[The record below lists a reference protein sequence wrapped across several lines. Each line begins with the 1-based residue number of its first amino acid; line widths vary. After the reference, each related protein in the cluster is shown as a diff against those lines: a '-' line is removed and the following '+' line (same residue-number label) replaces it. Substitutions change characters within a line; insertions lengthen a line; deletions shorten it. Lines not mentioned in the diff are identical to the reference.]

1 MRVLSIA
8 ATGMSAQQTMVE
20 VIANNIANANT
31 TGFKRSRAEFT
42 DLLYQVQKGNS
53 VPSESGENL
62 IPEGA
67 ELGLGV
73 KLNSIRSI
81 NIQGTLNNTN
91 NQLDLAIN
99 GGGFLQVQGAN
110 GQTIYTRDGALN
122 TDANGQ
128 IVTGDGLAVIPNIT
142 VPQDTTKITIN
153 KTGEVFATVGA
164 SETQQS
170 IGQLQLAN
178 FVNTAGLH
186 ALGNNNFSATD
197 ASGPA
202 TLGNP
207 GDPSYGTLEQGYLE
221 DSNVDPVEE
230 ITSLIQAQRIY
241 ELNSKVISAADDMS
255 SVVTKGMGR

>member
-8 ATGMSAQQTMVE
+8 ATGMAAQQTMVE

-31 TGFKRSRAEFT
+31 TGFKRSRAEFS
-42 DLLYQVQKGNS
+42 DILYQTEKNNS
-53 VPSESGENL
+53 VPSVSGENL

-81 NIQGTLNNTN
+81 NIQGTIVNTN
-91 NQLDLAIN
+91 NQLDLAVN
-99 GGGFLQVQGAN
+99 GNGWFQVQGAG
-110 GQTIYTRDGALN
+110 GQTVYTRDGTFN

-128 IVTGDGLAVIPNIT
+128 VVTADGLPLIPNIT
-142 VPQDTTKITIN
+142 VPPETTKVTIN
-153 KTGEVFATVGA
+153 STGEVFATVGA
-164 SETQQS
+164 STTQTS
-170 IGQLQLAN
+170 LGQIQLAQ
-178 FVNTAGLH
+178 FVNPAGLH
-186 ALGNNNFSATD
+186 ALGGNLFQVTD

-207 GDPSYGTLEQGYLE
+207 GDPSYGTVQQGYLE
-221 DSNVDPVEE
+221 QSNVDPVQE
-230 ITSLIQAQRIY
+230 ITDLISAQRVY

-255 SVVTKGMGR
+255 SVVTKGLR

>member
-8 ATGMSAQQTMVE
+8 ATGMAAQQTNVE

-42 DLLYQVQKGNS
+42 DLLYQMEKNNS
-53 VPSESGENL
+53 VPSASGDNL

-73 KLNSIRSI
+73 KLSSIRSI
-81 NIQGTLNNTN
+81 NIQGPIVNTN

-99 GGGFLQVQGAN
+99 GGGWFQVQGAG
-110 GQTIYTRDGALN
+110 GQTLYTRAGTLN

-128 IVTGDGLAVIPNIT
+128 IVNSDGLAVMPNIT
-142 VPQDTTKITIN
+142 VPAETTSITIN
-153 KTGEVFATVGA
+153 KTGEVFARIGN

-170 IGQLQLAN
+170 LGQIQLAN
-178 FVNTAGLH
+178 FINPAGLH
-186 ALGNNNFSATD
+186 ALGGNMFAVTE

-202 TLGNP
+202 TVGNP
-207 GDPSYGTLEQGYLE
+207 GDPSYGVIEQGYLE
-221 DSNVDPVEE
+221 QSNVDPVQE
-230 ITSLIQAQRIY
+230 ITDLISAQRVY

-255 SVVTKGMGR
+255 GVITKGLR

>member
-8 ATGMSAQQTMVE
+8 ATGMAAQQTMVE

-42 DLLYQVQKGNS
+42 DLLYQVQKSSS

-91 NQLDLAIN
+91 NPLDVAIN
-99 GGGFLQVQGAN
+99 GGGWLQVQGAN
-110 GQTIYTRDGALN
+110 GQTVYTRAGSLN

-128 IVTGDGLAVIPNIT
+128 IVTGDGL
-142 VPQDTTKITIN
+142 
-153 KTGEVFATVGA
+153 
-164 SETQQS
+164 
-170 IGQLQLAN
+170 
-178 FVNTAGLH
+178 
-186 ALGNNNFSATD
+186 
-197 ASGPA
+197 
-202 TLGNP
+202 
-207 GDPSYGTLEQGYLE
+207 
-221 DSNVDPVEE
+221 
-230 ITSLIQAQRIY
+230 
-241 ELNSKVISAADDMS
+241 
-255 SVVTKGMGR
+255 